1 MKEAQLYAPP
11 QKTARPDRDFVANR
25 VKDLR
30 ERGEVDGAISVCL
43 EHLAI
48 DPENKTLRNILS
60 DMYVRTGRSP
70 EAADVLLDNM
80 QYMSGYYRDIKSFVS
95 RYYRL
100 KRVLSE
106 SELEGFSQAL
116 EKNLNLPVMRE
127 SFSAQIKKILFKNIQ
142 PQEDVVNPE
151 IVELT
156 RLASDDSNFN
166 EFVRKEKE
174 LEAGSPDQFVYM
186 LDFIILN
193 RARSSSTWRIDLYC
207 VSLYEK
213 SNSLD
218 KALKVV
224 DELLS
229 LRIDFVA
236 VRSLLRICRQ
246 QNDYTYADILFEREP
261 GLLRTKDFNVMY
273 ELVYYF
279 EYQEDFH
286 SALGVL
292 QMIAKR
298 FATNLPVLRTVRN
311 FYIRLGMIE
320 EAGSLA
326 QTIAVL
332 YSRKHD
338 ANQKYITEV
347 TESETAVASKLQ
359 ELYSQLEHQKQLAA
373 ISDLTTGI
381 SHELGQPLTNIR
393 YTIQFYRRKLEKNLS
408 LDVVTTVFSSIL
420 EETERMGGLVRR
432 LSPLTS
438 SKAVKEPFD
447 IMSRIQK
454 RVDGERPRLIE
465 SGIRVSIKPIKPILL
480 TGDPVKFDQLVSN
493 LLLNAI
499 DAINERGQKSKKEI
513 AVSVALNSQEILLSF
528 SDTGVGIPAA
538 NRHKIFDPFFSTKA
552 AGQGEGLGLFIVWN
566 LLKMLGGKISVDTQY
581 KDGAKFLI
589 SLPNASGTKE

>member
-1 MKEAQLYAPP
+1 MNEAHVDAPP
-11 QKTARPDRDFVANR
+11 PKSARIDRDFVANR
-25 VKDLR
+25 VKELR
-30 ERGEVDGAISVCL
+30 EKGEVDGAISICL
-43 EHLAI
+43 ENLAI
-48 DPENKTLRNILS
+48 DPENKTLRNVLS
-60 DMYVRTGRSP
+60 DIYIRAGRSLD
-70 EAADVLLDNM
+70 AAEVILDNV
-80 QYMSGYYRDIKSFVS
+80 QYLTGYYRDIKSFVS

-100 KRVLSE
+100 KRILSE
-106 SELEGFSQAL
+106 SELEEFSQTL
-116 EKNLNLPVMRE
+116 ERNLNLPLVRE
-127 SFSAQIKKILFKNIQ
+127 SFATQIKKILLKGIER
-142 PQEDVVNPE
+142 PEDVVDPV
-151 IVELT
+151 IAELI

-174 LEAGSPDQFVYM
+174 LESSSPDQFVQM
-186 LDFIILN
+186 LDVIILN
-193 RARSSSTWRIDLYC
+193 RPRSSSTWRIDLYC

-229 LRIDFVA
+229 LRIDYVA

-246 QNDYTYADILFEREP
+246 RNDYTLADVLFEREP

-286 SALGVL
+286 SALGIL

-332 YSRKHD
+332 YSKKHD

-393 YTIQFYRRKLEKNLS
+393 YTIQFYKRKLEKNLS

-465 SGIRVSIKPIKPILL
+465 SGIRVSINPIRPILL

-499 DAINERGQKSKKEI
+499 DAINERGQRSKKEI
-513 AVSVALNSQEILLSF
+513 AVRVTLSSQEILLSF
-528 SDTGVGIPAA
+528 SDTGIGIPAA

-589 SLPNASGTKE
+589 SLPNTSGAKE